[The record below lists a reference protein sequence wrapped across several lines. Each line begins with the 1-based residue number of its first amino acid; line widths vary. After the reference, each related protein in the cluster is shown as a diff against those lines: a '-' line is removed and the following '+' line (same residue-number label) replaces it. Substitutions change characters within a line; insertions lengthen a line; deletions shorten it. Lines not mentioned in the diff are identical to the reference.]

1 MAEDLWMIAQQR
13 LEPFAVSPGVRM
25 QLRDALRDA
34 QYRFDIHPARWSEA
48 RNNIGL
54 FIDTMGEIAV
64 EQHQF
69 SLNEEVYLAARSRLC
84 PLFPIC

>member
-1 MAEDLWMIAQQR
+1 MAEDLWTIAQQR

-25 QLRDALRDA
+25 QLHDALRDA
-34 QYRFDIHPARWSEA
+34 EYRLDPARWSEA
-48 RNNIGL
+48 RDNIGL

-64 EQHQF
+64 EQQQF

-84 PLFPIC
+84 PLFPFC